1 MMRPCPCY
9 RPQPRSSQLRVFS
22 LAAAA
27 ALAVGA
33 LTAVGIGA
41 DSGAADAGRAPQAN
55 APAVV
60 VQHFD
65 KIAEEKFPWGS
76 LRWLM
81 SSKLEPQAGIT
92 LGIAEIKPEQSN
104 PPHVHDNCEEVLY
117 MLSGS
122 CEHRVGT
129 QTVTL
134 KAGDTLRIP
143 AGVPH
148 AARTGREPMR
158 AIVVYNTGA
167 RQFRPVGN

>member
-1 MMRPCPCY
+1 MSRPSPS
-9 RPQPRSSQLRVFS
+9 PRAQRRLSRARVFS
-22 LAAAA
+22 LAAVA

-33 LTAVGIGA
+33 LMPLGSG
-41 DSGAADAGRAPQAN
+41 GAAPAPEGK
-55 APAVV
+55 APAIV
-60 VQHFD
+60 VQNLD
-65 KIAEEKFPWGS
+65 KVAEEKFAWGS

-81 SSKLEPQAGIT
+81 SSKLDPHAGIT

-122 CEHRVGT
+122 CEHQVGT

-167 RQFRPVGN
+167 RQFRAVGN